1 MWGGIFVIEFNHFIC
16 KVANLNDFV
25 TLCKLTFWLNVV
37 TLDMK
42 WHIIWLNLVIYDCS
56 ITSLEEI
63 KLNNLIPLDI
73 FYVMEPLSLD
83 QLILLNSNHQP
94 PLGVLTHP
102 KLLDGLNCESK
113 GEDNGRRKSWGALP
127 GSQHFRGRRACWS
140 FGMGLGILTS
150 TSLTHMDLHKP
161 NNKLVNV

>member
-16 KVANLNDFV
+16 KVANLSDFV
-25 TLCKLTFWLNVV
+25 TLCKLAFWLNVV

-42 WHIIWLNLVIYDCS
+42 WHIIWLNLIIYGCS
-56 ITSLEEI
+56 ITSMEEI
-63 KLNNLIPLDI
+63 KLNNLIINFLC
-73 FYVMEPLSLD
+73 VMEPLSLD

-102 KLLDGLNCESK
+102 ELLYRLNCESK
-113 GEDNGRRKSWGALP
+113 GEDNGRRRSWGALLS
-127 GSQHFRGRRACWS
+127 SQHFGGRRACWN

-161 NNKLVNV
+161 NNKLVTV